1 MLSGRR
7 ARGERLSNRALFL
20 GSVLVGLIAGVPAW
34 TIAKGQWCNG
44 ELIRHKV
51 SLTVQTL
58 TVAGVA
64 MTPPAAAAYEVTS
77 DGSETRLVDAHL
89 FCAACPGQVA
99 SRDNLERQP

>member
-7 ARGERLSNRALFL
+7 ARGEGLSNRALFL
-20 GSVLVGLIAGVPAW
+20 GFVLVGLIAGVPAW

-44 ELIRHKV
+44 ELVRHKV

-64 MTPPAAAAYEVTS
+64 MTPPAAAVYDVTS
-77 DGSETRLVDAHL
+77 DASALASVDGHL
-89 FCAACPGQVA
+89 FCAGCPGQVA
-99 SRDNLERQP
+99 SRDNLARQP

>member
-1 MLSGRR
+1 M
-7 ARGERLSNRALFL
+7 
-20 GSVLVGLIAGVPAW
+20 LVGLIAGVPAW

-44 ELIRHKV
+44 ELVRHKV

-64 MTPPAAAAYEVTS
+64 MTPPAAAVYDVTS
-77 DGSETRLVDAHL
+77 DTFEPDWVDANL
-89 FCAACPGQVA
+89 YCAGCPGRVA